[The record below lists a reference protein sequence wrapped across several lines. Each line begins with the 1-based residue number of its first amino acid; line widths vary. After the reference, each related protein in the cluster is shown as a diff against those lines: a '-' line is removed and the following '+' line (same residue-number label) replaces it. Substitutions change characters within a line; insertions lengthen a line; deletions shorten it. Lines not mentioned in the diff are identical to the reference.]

1 MSRLCRLGVL
11 PQLGLNELWW
21 RIHKEG
27 EKGWGVVCGDAAPY
41 VGRKT
46 RGGAGNVNKIW
57 WMVVFDIVGSV
68 SARKGR
74 MWKSGKGMRQTE

>member
-27 EKGWGVVCGDAAPY
+27 EKGWGVVYGNAAPC
-41 VGRKT
+41 VGHKMKE
-46 RGGAGNVNKIW
+46 RG
-57 WMVVFDIVGSV
+57 M
-68 SARKGR
+68 
-74 MWKSGKGMRQTE
+74 

>member
-27 EKGWGVVCGDAAPY
+27 EKGWGVVCGDTAQEGE
-41 VGRKT
+41 VKD
-46 RGGAGNVNKIW
+46 GGVRECEQDLVDGGV
-57 WMVVFDIVGSV
+57 
-68 SARKGR
+68 
-74 MWKSGKGMRQTE
+74 

>member
-1 MSRLCRLGVL
+1 MSRLCRLGAL

-46 RGGAGNVNKIW
+46 RGG
-57 WMVVFDIVGSV
+57 
-68 SARKGR
+68 GR
-74 MWKSGKGMRQTE
+74 ECEQDLVDGGV